1 MPVIVTIRSRLL
13 EMIYDFIDNL
23 LVCKQKIEL
32 EGANGHLALCAEVA
46 VDVVDVLKIHV
57 HLIVMPLQSLVKLL
71 GLLPLHFFLRA
82 IGLWHQLRIKNETEP
97 LLDGLDA
104 RGRGGS
110 RLLRLASRL
119 LILLHGGRRRL
130 PWNQRTEIHF

>member
-13 EMIYDFIDNL
+13 EMVYDFIDNL
-23 LVCKQKIEL
+23 LVCKQEIEL

-82 IGLWHQLRIKNETEP
+82 IGLWHQLRIQPPYFFQRVTPHAFSGKP
-97 LLDGLDA
+97 H
-104 RGRGGS
+104 
-110 RLLRLASRL
+110 
-119 LILLHGGRRRL
+119 ILSEH
-130 PWNQRTEIHF
+130 